1 MKFDSFINNDKINK
15 ERFILFQ
22 SQMNEL
28 IKRLK
33 NLEVEKN

>member
-1 MKFDSFINNDKINK
+1 MKFDQFLNNDKINK

-33 NLEVEKN
+33 NLEFEKN